1 MTDEL
6 KLDAQLKEE
15 QLEQAAGGADV
26 GKGCIPSKRDCW
38 GRPIR
43 WIELSTGKRFHYYC
57 KDCGGLAPTKQE
69 MAGLR
74 VPAAAG
80 TFLGFLPKN
89 ATASIPTHKRR
100 SIPWN
105 RNLI

>member
-43 WIELSTGKRFHYYC
+43 WIELSTGKRFHYYSE
-57 KDCGGLAPTKQE
+57 KLS
-69 MAGLR
+69 
-74 VPAAAG
+74 
-80 TFLGFLPKN
+80 
-89 ATASIPTHKRR
+89 TAREHLLQQIQR
-100 SIPWN
+100 
-105 RNLI
+105 